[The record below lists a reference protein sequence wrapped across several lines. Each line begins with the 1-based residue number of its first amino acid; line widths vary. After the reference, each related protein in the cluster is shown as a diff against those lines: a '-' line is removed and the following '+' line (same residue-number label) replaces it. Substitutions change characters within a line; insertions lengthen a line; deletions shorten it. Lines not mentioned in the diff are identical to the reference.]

1 MYALW
6 YIPKRNLLR
15 LNESPFATKPIKN
28 LILAAKTN
36 VSPFLYYHCRSWHPK
51 GNLVGQLGRR
61 PRKSGRFSAATDEGL
76 TNQSQRTAATK
87 PGRMGASRANG
98 GTVSRPAMH
107 FFWQRVKRSF
117 THTHT
122 LGFHKDTLPRS
133 HAHRVV
139 YVIYQV
145 YACWPG
151 RKSVSVCEWPNRV
164 LPTALPGCQRLNP
177 RPEDTTLLPARRP
190 TTSPFWRQRIGCRTT
205 GDRTTNH
212 QSNRGLCALSRP
224 YEGPKARHPGPQP
237 ETPSR
242 LSIS

>member
-1 MYALW
+1 MKALLQQ
-6 YIPKRNLLR
+6 NLLKILFWQPKLMWVLSFTTIAEADILKETLLANWGGGPEGR
-15 LNESPFATKPIKN
+15 ADFPLQPTKVWPTNRNAQRRRSPAEWEHLGQTEGQSAALQCISFGNES
-28 LILAAKTN
+28 
-36 VSPFLYYHCRSWHPK
+36 
-51 GNLVGQLGRR
+51 
-61 PRKSGRFSAATDEGL
+61 SGLS
-76 TNQSQRTAATK
+76 
-87 PGRMGASRANG
+87 
-98 GTVSRPAMH
+98 H
-107 FFWQRVKRSF
+107 